1 MIGRL
6 LSSCMRYVLNRP
18 TLRNALGLVIRSFP
32 WLNQTLFSFAVR
44 AGIVGSKS
52 VSPKGD
58 LHAHWEGLLVESAMT
73 PRAIQIY
80 KDLSA
85 SLDKRHK

>member
-1 MIGRL
+1 MLRRL
-6 LSSCMRYVLNRP
+6 LRSCVSYVLNRP

-44 AGIVGSKS
+44 AGIVGNKS
-52 VSPKGD
+52 VSPKSD
-58 LHAHWEGLLVESAMT
+58 LRAHWEELLVDSAMT
-73 PRAIQIY
+73 PRALQIY

-85 SLDKRHK
+85 SLDKSHK